1 MTTTTSEVGLRKVKR
16 IGTKKIYAVRVLPP
30 DFKMDEEG
38 GGDTQFFFYYVSR
51 NYKPVS
57 SECTKHVWKRAE
69 GQAGPGVVRN
79 GFDTLSSSRDFLLHE
94 KDGKIIAV
102 DILPSNAYT
111 SKTSAPAVL
120 HDLQHIEVIIN
131 VSTGE
136 VEFVAVPV
144 GVSKQQLQQLIGE
157 LDKVDMIQAGDTLG
171 GAFYVHELQGNR
183 VKISPPSRGSAGRVT
198 QMD

>member
-1 MTTTTSEVGLRKVKR
+1 MTTTPEVGLRKVKR

-30 DFKMDEEG
+30 DFKMDENS
-38 GGDTQFFFYYVSR
+38 GDTQFFFYYVSR
-51 NYKPVS
+51 NYKSLS

-69 GQAGPGVVRN
+69 GQTGPGVVRN

-102 DILPSNAYT
+102 DILPANVYT
-111 SKTSAPAVL
+111 SKTSAPAAL
-120 HDLQHIEVIIN
+120 HDLQHIEAVLN

-136 VEFVAVPV
+136 VEFISVPV
-144 GVSKQQLQQLIGE
+144 GVSKQQLQQLIAE
-157 LDKVDMIQAGDTLG
+157 LDKVDMVQAGDTLG

-183 VKISPPSRGSAGRVT
+183 LKISPPSRGAGVRSSHIE
-198 QMD
+198 